1 MNKTLPTYPRILAIA
16 PTTFGFGLA
25 VVEDVNTLVGWDIK
39 RVRRDRNNGC
49 ISRISKAIDLYQPH
63 VLVLED
69 ASVKETRRSA
79 RIRALMKQIILL
91 AEEQGIKVA
100 VLPRTKVRAAFFS
113 EGSGTKDA
121 LAKLLAERFPEELAR
136 HLPPERTPW
145 TSEDRRMAMFD
156 AVALALAFRRCG

>member
-1 MNKTLPTYPRILAIA
+1 MDTILPKYPRILAIA
-16 PTTFGFGLA
+16 PATFGFGLA

-49 ISRISKAIDLYQPH
+49 LLKIEKVIALYQPH

-69 ASVKETRRSA
+69 ASAKEIKRSA
-79 RIRALMKQIILL
+79 RIRALMKRIITL
-91 AEEQGIKVA
+91 AEKRGIRVA
-100 VLPRTKVRAAFFS
+100 VLPRKKVRAAFFS
-113 EGSGTKDA
+113 EGLGTKDA

-156 AVALALAFRRCG
+156 AVALAVAFRRDG